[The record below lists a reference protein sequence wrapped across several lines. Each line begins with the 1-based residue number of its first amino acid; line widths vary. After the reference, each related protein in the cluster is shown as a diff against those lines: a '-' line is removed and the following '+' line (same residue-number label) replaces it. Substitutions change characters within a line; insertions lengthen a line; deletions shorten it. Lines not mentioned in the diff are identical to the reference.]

1 MPKKKSYDAY
11 VRQQMGDLIDQLQLS
26 SLEKQSLKE
35 RWLDQMIW
43 ADKKAAQ
50 SRRAYYRLRLTTVV
64 GGVLL
69 PALVGISLQLGQNNK
84 FFRVWFP
91 PLTFALSQVIAV
103 SVAIEEFCKFGDR
116 WRDYRK
122 MAEDLKSEGWH
133 YLQSS
138 GSYEVS
144 EPLEQSLAHERYFA
158 QFSSRVESIIKND
171 VESYISN
178 LKQHQAKQDAETQRI
193 LAQAQAVG
201 SRKNLNEQ
209 TFSEPLQG
217 AVPALYPSTNNSA
230 PSNGDY
236 AATPSDQPSPS
247 DPYFTTPINNLSGQ
261 MNPNEQTFSEP
272 LQGAE
277 PALYPS
283 AYNTAQSNTDYST
296 TPYQPSPAN
305 EPYLRAPISTPGN
318 GQPPQ
323 ALPAPHPSTYNT
335 AQSNVDYSAYQ
346 TTASQ
351 PLPANEPYLRA
362 PISTPGNGQPPQALP
377 APHPS
382 TYNTAPSNGDYSTY
396 GATPNQPLPAN
407 EPYLRAPISTPGN
420 GQPPQIAPPAAIA
433 STPTP
438 PPTPPPV
445 TPPQMPPSAPQPAP
459 VQAATDLNAT
469 ILAAALKLKGMSTSE
484 GPDGGRNA
492 CAWTVNRVL
501 HEANIPAL
509 GDNPK
514 YVPAVLEALKSG
526 RGQLVAPHAAKAGD
540 LVIAAGEYHIG
551 ISLDDGCQTVLSNSS
566 SRARFCWESNVDYDG
581 YYGGSS
587 TIYRLLK

>member
-122 MAEDLKSEGWH
+122 MAEELKSEGWH

-230 PSNGDY
+230 PSNGAY

-296 TPYQPSPAN
+296 TPYQPS
-305 EPYLRAPISTPGN
+305 
-318 GQPPQ
+318 
-323 ALPAPHPSTYNT
+323 
-335 AQSNVDYSAYQ
+335 
-346 TTASQ
+346 
-351 PLPANEPYLRA
+351 PANEPYLRA